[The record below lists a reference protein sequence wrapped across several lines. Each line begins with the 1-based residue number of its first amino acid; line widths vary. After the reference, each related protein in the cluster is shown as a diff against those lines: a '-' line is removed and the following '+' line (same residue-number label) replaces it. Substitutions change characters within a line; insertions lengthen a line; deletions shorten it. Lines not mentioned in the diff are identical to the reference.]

1 MKTFQEFM
9 LVVEGLDMKTFKAN
23 RRKTQRAAATSDAR
37 KRGHEG
43 SEWHNSGRTYSP
55 DEAKSR
61 RANMSD
67 YERQQRHQT
76 ADDPDSNN
84 AETYP
89 VSKKKNPTF
98 IKSFNLFTLPFL
110 GISLYFII
118 NFLDS
123 INLEIFIALIII
135 FFSLLNINRKKFN
148 ILKKLSTI
156 KQNFL
161 LSLIGIIH
169 GLTNLGGSLLTILS
183 SVINKDDKFKT
194 TYCIAYGYL
203 IMGIIQLLVIFFFS
217 NHHIKLSNLGYIL
230 LVFAIY
236 FPSQKIFY
244 LI

>member
-1 MKTFQEFM
+1 MIYELLIISTLVFFQSIFGIGLLLFGTPTFLLLNYNF
-9 LVVEGLDMKTFKAN
+9 LDTLNILLPISISISFL
-23 RRKTQRAAATSDAR
+23 QLFL
-37 KRGHEG
+37 
-43 SEWHNSGRTYSP
+43 
-55 DEAKSR
+55 
-61 RANMSD
+61 
-67 YERQQRHQT
+67 
-76 ADDPDSNN
+76 
-84 AETYP
+84 
-89 VSKKKNPTF
+89 SKKKNPIF
-98 IKSFNLFTLPFL
+98 IKNFNLFTLPFL

-161 LSLIGIIH
+161 LSLIGVIH

-194 TYCIAYGYL
+194 RYCIAYGYL

-236 FPSQKIFY
+236 FPSQKIFHSFKRERFTGY
-244 LI
+244 LNIFALFYGVLILVKHL

>member
-1 MKTFQEFM
+1 MIYEFLIISILVFFQSIFGIGLLLFGTPTFLLLNYNF
-9 LVVEGLDMKTFKAN
+9 LDTLNILLPISVSISFL
-23 RRKTQRAAATSDAR
+23 QLFL
-37 KRGHEG
+37 
-43 SEWHNSGRTYSP
+43 
-55 DEAKSR
+55 
-61 RANMSD
+61 
-67 YERQQRHQT
+67 
-76 ADDPDSNN
+76 
-84 AETYP
+84 
-89 VSKKKNPTF
+89 SKKKNPIF
-98 IKSFNLFTLPFL
+98 IKNFNLFTLPFL

-194 TYCIAYGYL
+194 RYCIAYGYL
-203 IMGIIQLLVIFFFS
+203 IMGIIQLLVIFFFQ
-217 NHHIKLSNLGYIL
+217 IIILNLVI
-230 LVFAIY
+230 
-236 FPSQKIFY
+236 
-244 LI
+244 

>member
-1 MKTFQEFM
+1 MIYEFLIISTLVFFQSIFGIGLLLFGTPTFLLLNYNF
-9 LVVEGLDMKTFKAN
+9 LDTLNILLPISVSISFL
-23 RRKTQRAAATSDAR
+23 QLFL
-37 KRGHEG
+37 
-43 SEWHNSGRTYSP
+43 
-55 DEAKSR
+55 
-61 RANMSD
+61 
-67 YERQQRHQT
+67 
-76 ADDPDSNN
+76 
-84 AETYP
+84 
-89 VSKKKNPTF
+89 SKKKNPTF
-98 IKSFNLFTLPFL
+98 IKNFNLFTLPFL

-194 TYCIAYGYL
+194 RYCIAYGYL
-203 IMGIIQLLVIFFFS
+203 IMGVIQLLVIFLFQ
-217 NHHIKLSNLGYIL
+217 IIILNLVI
-230 LVFAIY
+230 
-236 FPSQKIFY
+236 
-244 LI
+244 